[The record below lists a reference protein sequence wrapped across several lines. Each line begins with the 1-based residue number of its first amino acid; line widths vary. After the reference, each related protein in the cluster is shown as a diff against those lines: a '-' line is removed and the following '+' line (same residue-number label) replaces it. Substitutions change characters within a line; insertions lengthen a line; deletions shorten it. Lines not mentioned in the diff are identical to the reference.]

1 MTGRSR
7 SRRMMTYQETLDY
20 INSVRHNQWKLG
32 LSRTIELLH
41 MLGDPQDELKFV
53 HVGGTNGK
61 GSTCAMIESVLRSAG
76 YRTGIFPSPYIEEF
90 RERIRVSGEMISE
103 EDLCRITDRV
113 RSCADAMEDVP
124 SHFEIVTAIGML
136 YFREMECD
144 IVVLEVGLGG
154 EFDAT
159 NIIDPPEAAVLTN
172 IGFDHTDYLGN
183 TLAEIARTKSGIIK
197 TGSRVI
203 LYPNVP
209 EVTDVVTEIC
219 RERGCPLEIV
229 DFGRMKIEHADLEGQ
244 TLSWDGREYTIPLIG
259 EYQVRNAATA
269 LTVIETLRRV
279 GWKISDNA
287 VTEGLADVS
296 WPARFEVLG
305 RDPLFILDGGHNLQC
320 GEAVADSVRKY
331 LPETEVTL
339 VIGMLKDKDY
349 MAVLDIILPLAD
361 HCLCLTPASDR
372 ALPADEL
379 SEVIRKK
386 GVSTEVC
393 ADAEDAVR
401 KALSGDRPVLA
412 FGSLYMAGEVRP
424 AYRKIRSRAQI

>member
-1 MTGRSR
+1 
-7 SRRMMTYQETLDY
+7 
-20 INSVRHNQWKLG
+20 
-32 LSRTIELLH
+32 
-41 MLGDPQDELKFV
+41 
-53 HVGGTNGK
+53 
-61 GSTCAMIESVLRSAG
+61 
-76 YRTGIFPSPYIEEF
+76 
-90 RERIRVSGEMISE
+90 
-103 EDLCRITDRV
+103 
-113 RSCADAMEDVP
+113 
-124 SHFEIVTAIGML
+124 ML

-183 TLAEIARTKSGIIK
+183 TLSEIARTKSGIIK

-209 EVTDVVTEIC
+209 EVMDVVTEIC
-219 RERGCPLEIV
+219 RERECPLEVV
-229 DFGRMKIEHADLEGQ
+229 DFDRIKIEHADLGGQ

-259 EYQVRNAATA
+259 EYQSRNAATA
-269 LTVIETLRRV
+269 FTVIETLRSI
-279 GWKISDNA
+279 GWDIPDDA
-287 VTEGLADVS
+287 LREGMAHVS

-331 LPETEVTL
+331 LPDTEVTL
-339 VIGMLKDKDY
+339 LIGMLRDKDY
-349 MAVLDIILPLAD
+349 MAVLDIILPLAA
-361 HCLCLTPASDR
+361 HCLCLAPASDR

-379 SEVIRKK
+379 AEVIRQK
-386 GVSTEVC
+386 GVSAEVC

-401 KALSGDRPVLA
+401 RALKGARPVLA

-424 AYRKIRSRAQI
+424 AYRNIRCQAQI